1 MLFTLNKPTWNLGG
15 TIMLIAA
22 LKWLFTVTLFIE
34 NDQNHTSS
42 VIIKKNSETAFTQ
55 KNYTSNVIKFLLKD
69 NWLLIQRNRKF

>member
-1 MLFTLNKPTWNLGG
+1 
-15 TIMLIAA
+15 MLIAA